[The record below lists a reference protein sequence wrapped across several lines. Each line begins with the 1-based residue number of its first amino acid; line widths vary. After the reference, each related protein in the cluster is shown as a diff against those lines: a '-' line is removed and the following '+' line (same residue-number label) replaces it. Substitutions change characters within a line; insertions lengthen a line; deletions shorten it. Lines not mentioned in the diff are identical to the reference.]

1 MTPWGK
7 ADSLLKDL
15 ISAAGVAHLSLPE
28 RRYAQLG
35 EPVVACAAVQVALT
49 GLEQAGPEYQPQA
62 GCVTAQ
68 VGTFVVIIARDCAVV
83 FNDDGTDDPKLVVD
97 VSQDMSEDGDFLWNW
112 ANEVETFITKTMSLS
127 WILEGGLSI
136 TSVSMTLGVD

>member
-7 ADSLLKDL
+7 ADALLKDL
-15 ISAAGVAHLSLPE
+15 VAAAGIAHLPLPE
-28 RRYAQLG
+28 RQYAQLG

-62 GCVTAQ
+62 CDTSQ

-97 VSQDMSEDGDFLWNW
+97 ASQDMSEDGDFLWVW
-112 ANEVETFITKTMSLS
+112 AESVPTFITKTLSLG

-136 TSVSMTLGVD
+136 TSVSMTLGID